1 MYRLRNKK
9 CSETGP
15 NRRCSGLEQY
25 HKWFRYYLVF
35 IMSELSNK
43 DKMHIQ
49 KLCKP
54 RFGAKAIKASYPDKK
69 WSYGAW
75 TLWDDLQSGRWDGFS
90 RDASSRRLCCC
101 SWWTFWTLL
110 EYSVGSWHSSLK
122 CLNWRRKAVKNL
134 IHYLSIFNVQLHV
147 QCYWRALL

>member
-1 MYRLRNKK
+1 MAVVEIIIAELHCLSNGGHRVDCSGSYVRNGRGALSETVATVSLRTEKMLSMFWLQNKK

-69 WSYGAW
+69 WSYGA
-75 TLWDDLQSGRWDGFS
+75 
-90 RDASSRRLCCC
+90 
-101 SWWTFWTLL
+101 
-110 EYSVGSWHSSLK
+110 
-122 CLNWRRKAVKNL
+122 
-134 IHYLSIFNVQLHV
+134 
-147 QCYWRALL
+147 